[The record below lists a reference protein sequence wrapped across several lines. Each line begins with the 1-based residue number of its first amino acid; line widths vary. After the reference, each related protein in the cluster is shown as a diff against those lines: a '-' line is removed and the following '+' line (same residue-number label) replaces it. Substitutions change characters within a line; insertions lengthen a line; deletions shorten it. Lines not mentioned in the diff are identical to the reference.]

1 MPPTNVANVCVR
13 SAGVHEEKSKAEH
26 GSVVPRLISSAT
38 AWLVD
43 VSVAVPVDL
52 LLSVGSK
59 RFSCSGTRTTM
70 RMAAATSRNTPQL
83 LVYFKPRLGREG
95 PAWGGTRG
103 WTRGIRCG
111 QRLTNAHGAG
121 RAGRRPPLPPPG
133 CYALSTFTT
142 STSGGEAGMSS
153 AACGE
158 RTETMM
164 GDLTAG

>member
-95 PAWGGTRG
+95 
-103 WTRGIRCG
+103 
-111 QRLTNAHGAG
+111 
-121 RAGRRPPLPPPG
+121 
-133 CYALSTFTT
+133 LSTFTT

-164 GDLTAG
+164 GDLTLPCGWTS